1 LAKSWETMVTAN
13 DTDPPVLSR
22 PLKVDEIR
30 DGTGGDIAATDAEL
44 TAIAGMLDLVAL
56 KRLVL
61 SYRLDRVG
69 GSRLRLT
76 GQLQAD
82 VTQTC
87 VVTLDSVETQIEVPV
102 AVEFW
107 PAARVE
113 ELERSAEETGGEGLL
128 DWPEAVVDGRIDL
141 GPVIYETLAT
151 SLDPYPKRPGA
162 SFDRLQNV
170 AGPAEAKSGPFAAL
184 AALKPRERG

>member
-1 LAKSWETMVTAN
+1 VTTN
-13 DTDPPVLSR
+13 DSDPPVLSR
-22 PLKVDEIR
+22 PLKVDDIR
-30 DGTGGDIAATDAEL
+30 DGTGGDIATTDAEL
-44 TAIAGMLDLVAL
+44 AAIAGMLDLVAL

-61 SYRLDRVG
+61 SYRVDRVG
-69 GSRLRLT
+69 SSRLRLT

-87 VVTLDSVETQIEVPV
+87 VVTLEPVEAQIDVPV
-102 AVEFW
+102 AIEFW

-141 GPVIYETLAT
+141 GPVVYETLAT
-151 SLDPYPKRPGA
+151 SLDPYPKRPDA

-170 AGPAEAKSGPFAAL
+170 AAPADGKSGPFAAL